1 MWANKYTRLFLTSD
15 NDDGTIAG
23 QLFTTV
29 YREVSPFAVI
39 QVCVLQ
45 PQQRQLQGEAMALFS
60 LPGRVYTNSPH
71 EFLRCGIF
79 EDLTFF
85 QGQVHDDRVVE
96 KPAQI

>member
-23 QLFTTV
+23 QLFSTV
-29 YREVSPFAVI
+29 SQEVSPSAVI

-60 LPGRVYTNSPH
+60 LPGSLYMNSPH
-71 EFLRCGIF
+71 EFRHCGIF
-79 EDLTFF
+79 VDLTFL
-85 QGQVHDDRVVE
+85 QGQVHDDPVVE
-96 KPAQI
+96 KPGQI